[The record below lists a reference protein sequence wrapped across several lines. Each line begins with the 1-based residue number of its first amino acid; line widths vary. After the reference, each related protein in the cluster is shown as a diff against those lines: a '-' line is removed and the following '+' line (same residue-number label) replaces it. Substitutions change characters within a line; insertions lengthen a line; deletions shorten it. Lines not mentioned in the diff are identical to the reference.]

1 MIKTLQLLLFPG
13 VLKRADLT
21 ELSHLKCRETD
32 PMSQYPH
39 ADLEIHL
46 LHCEQPLTTRVS
58 MQSDH
63 RTGGQAMLFQADPN
77 GGILSDQSGQ
87 NTMEYLVIGTILIA
101 AVIVVAG
108 VLAQLIQSKAASI
121 GW

>member
-1 MIKTLQLLLFPG
+1 
-13 VLKRADLT
+13 
-21 ELSHLKCRETD
+21 
-32 PMSQYPH
+32 
-39 ADLEIHL
+39 
-46 LHCEQPLTTRVS
+46 
-58 MQSDH
+58 
-63 RTGGQAMLFQADPN
+63 MLFQSDPN

-108 VLAQLIQSKAASI
+108 VLAQLIQSKASSI

>member
-1 MIKTLQLLLFPG
+1 
-13 VLKRADLT
+13 
-21 ELSHLKCRETD
+21 
-32 PMSQYPH
+32 
-39 ADLEIHL
+39 
-46 LHCEQPLTTRVS
+46 
-58 MQSDH
+58 
-63 RTGGQAMLFQADPN
+63 MLIQADPN

>member
-1 MIKTLQLLLFPG
+1 
-13 VLKRADLT
+13 
-21 ELSHLKCRETD
+21 
-32 PMSQYPH
+32 MSQYPH
-39 ADLEIHL
+39 ADLEFHL
-46 LHCEQPLTTRVS
+46 LHCEQPLTTRLS
-58 MQSDH
+58 MPSDH
-63 RTGGQAMLFQADPN
+63 STGGQAMLFQADPN

>member
-1 MIKTLQLLLFPG
+1 MLMQF
-13 VLKRADLT
+13 
-21 ELSHLKCRETD
+21 D
-32 PMSQYPH
+32 PK
-39 ADLEIHL
+39 
-46 LHCEQPLTTRVS
+46 
-58 MQSDH
+58 
-63 RTGGQAMLFQADPN
+63 

-108 VLAQLIQSKAASI
+108 ILANLIQGKASSI